1 MDLPAEK
8 QRLNDAAADLCQGAP
23 LSSVKR
29 LGRLFPDKL
38 EEENIQILVRASQH
52 GAYRNIPQSSDRALN
67 VPSGPGHIGAV
78 APPQLITI
86 NCWVLSD
93 RPESVFPVKIA
104 PEESVGTLKK
114 AIREEKKNKLRGID
128 ADALDLWKAS
138 ERIVQRFRRLSSSQ
152 VSIPPEG
159 RHAVLLGLEDPKQID
174 GARKLDPTDPLS
186 RIFGNGR
193 DAEHLHIVVQA
204 PDKGEMNHCFVEPT
218 VYI

>member
-1 MDLPAEK
+1 LLIVGLQVDLPAEQ

-38 EEENIQILVRASQH
+38 EEENIQIVVRASQH
-52 GAYRNIPQSSDRALN
+52 GAYRHIPQPSDRPLN
-67 VPSGPGHIGAV
+67 VPSGPGHTVAA

-104 PEESVGTLKK
+104 PEESVGALKD
-114 AIREEKKNKLRGID
+114 AIRDKKKHKLREID

-138 ERIVQRFRRLSSSQ
+138 E
-152 VSIPPEG
+152 
-159 RHAVLLGLEDPKQID
+159 K
-174 GARKLDPTDPLS
+174 
-186 RIFGNGR
+186 
-193 DAEHLHIVVQA
+193 
-204 PDKGEMNHCFVEPT
+204 
-218 VYI
+218 